1 MNAHAPHRS
10 AEAPPQGLLVDWGG
24 VLTPPLEPAFAAW
37 AAREGVDPRHLGEAL
52 GPWFAD
58 PGDRSP
64 VHRLERGEMPETEFE
79 QVLAR
84 RLADLGSPC
93 PAPGLLA
100 RMLADLAH
108 LDPTMLALVA
118 DARAAGVR
126 TVMLS
131 NSWGDHYPDVLRDGR
146 FEALVIS
153 GEVGLRKPDPRV
165 YRHAAAQVG
174 LRPDDC
180 VMVDDVQHN
189 LDAAAALGMRTV
201 LHRTVTSTVAEVR
214 ALFPH
219 ALG

>member
-10 AEAPPQGLLVDWGG
+10 DEAPPQGLLVDWGG
-24 VLTPPLEPAFAAW
+24 VLTPPLGPAFAAW
-37 AAREGVDPRHLGEAL
+37 AVREGVAPQHLVEAL
-52 GPWFAD
+52 EPWLAD
-58 PGDRSP
+58 PGGHSP
-64 VHRLERGEMPETEFE
+64 VQRLERGEMPEAEFE
-79 QVLAR
+79 HALAR

-93 PAPGLLA
+93 PAQGLLA
-100 RMLADLAH
+100 RLLADLAQ

-118 DARAAGVR
+118 AARAAGVR

-131 NSWGDHYPDVLRDGR
+131 NSWGDHYSDVLRDGR

-153 GEVGLRKPDPRV
+153 GEIGLRKPDPRV
-165 YRHAAAQVG
+165 YLHAAAQVG

-180 VMVDDVQHN
+180 VMVDDVQRN

-201 LHRTVTSTVAEVR
+201 LHRTATTTVAEVT
-214 ALFPH
+214 ALFAH